1 MYGKYS
7 IAKAKPIDSILWS
20 IYYKKCSIRECI
32 AMTVTSDLTSAAGA
46 RGFWLGFA
54 AYLLP
59 TFPIAYVWHLV
70 LFEQKYHALRIYRD
84 EPIIAFGL
92 GSMIVQGAIFSWL
105 FPRVF
110 AHGRGSFL
118 RDGLL
123 CGLGAGLL
131 SWSFTTLAVAA
142 KNVMT
147 SVPDYV
153 LLETAFTIL
162 QFVIVGPLIALA
174 WRR

>member
-1 MYGKYS
+1 
-7 IAKAKPIDSILWS
+7 
-20 IYYKKCSIRECI
+20 
-32 AMTVTSDLTSAAGA
+32 MTIISDVARPAGA

-54 AYLLP
+54 AYVVP
-59 TFPIAYVWHLV
+59 SFPIAFVWHLV
-70 LFEQKYHALRIYRD
+70 LFAQKYHALGIYRD
-84 EPIIAFGL
+84 EPLIAFGL
-92 GSMIVQGAIFSWL
+92 VSMFIQGAIFSWL

-110 AHGRGSFL
+110 TQGGGSVL

-123 CGLGAGLL
+123 YGFGAGLL

-142 KNVMT
+142 KNMMA

-153 LLETAFTIL
+153 LLETGFTIL
-162 QFVIVGPLIALA
+162 QFAVVGPLIALA

>member
-1 MYGKYS
+1 MS
-7 IAKAKPIDSILWS
+7 A
-20 IYYKKCSIRECI
+20 
-32 AMTVTSDLTSAAGA
+32 TSDIGRSTGVRS
-46 RGFWLGFA
+46 FWLGFA

-70 LFEQKYHALRIYRD
+70 LFEQKYHALQIYRD
-84 EPIIAFGL
+84 EPVIALGL
-92 GSMIVQGAIFSWL
+92 ASMIIQGAIFSWL

-110 AHGRGSFL
+110 APGSGGSFL
-118 RDGLL
+118 KDGLL
-123 CGLGAGLL
+123 YGLGAGLL

-142 KNVMT
+142 KSVMT

-162 QFVIVGPLIALA
+162 QFAVV
-174 WRR
+174 

>member
-1 MYGKYS
+1 
-7 IAKAKPIDSILWS
+7 
-20 IYYKKCSIRECI
+20 
-32 AMTVTSDLTSAAGA
+32 MTVASEALRPAAA

-59 TFPIAYVWHLV
+59 TFPIAFVWHLV
-70 LFEQKYHALRIYRD
+70 LFEQKYRALKIYRD
-84 EPIIAFGL
+84 EPIIPVGL
-92 GSMIVQGAIFSWL
+92 ASMVIQGAIFSFL

-110 AHGRGSFL
+110 PAGRASFL
-118 RDGLL
+118 KQGLL
-123 CGLGAGLL
+123 FGLGAGLL

-142 KNVMT
+142 KNLMN

-162 QFVIVGPLIALA
+162 QFVVVGPLIALA
-174 WRR
+174 HRR